1 MSSSTA
7 VVTSSKQPV
16 RANQP
21 KKKLPWFWAPECRYD
36 VIKMVAKEYGY
47 KLQDD
52 EKNESKS
59 NMFWVDI
66 ATIQDRFMRISPW
79 QTVNH
84 FPGMPNIARKQ
95 RMGQNL
101 NKMHRVYPREYSFY
115 PRTWIL
121 PAEMS
126 EFRANFDS
134 QGYALNNKIFII
146 KPDAGCQGV
155 GIFLTKTWDQVPQ
168 QQAVVAQ
175 LYIKKPLLID
185 GFKFDLRI
193 YTLVTSIK
201 PLRMY
206 LFQDGLVRL
215 CTEEYVKPNK
225 SNMNNTTMH
234 LTNYSL
240 NKNAEGFVQPTG
252 SETGEGS
259 KRSLKWFMD
268 MIREEKGDAKA
279 DWLWRR
285 MGRLCVRTVLSIL
298 PILNR
303 EYDQHFK
310 SFNNVPYNINVTQ
323 QSNSSFINVNGGK
336 GGKDNE
342 RSEKDEA
349 PETSSTKSR
358 PISAPSAS
366 TDNSDE
372 NTEDEEEDEEES
384 EEEAARAQ
392 KKEKKSKT
400 KKREPATR
408 GSRCFE
414 ILGIDIMLDS
424 FLKPWLIEVNHLPSF
439 GTDSPLDQ
447 DIKERLM
454 RQVFKVLPVRA
465 DDEQA
470 YSLFHKSE
478 AARRLTGKNAE
489 KTKPMNASEAQAAKR
504 KLDEE
509 RKWAN
514 KVKGDATITIPDD
527 GRGEELPKLSVQ
539 EEEQKR
545 KAEQLAAELEAERLA
560 REALAKE
567 EADKAAALAAATQ
580 EALALQ
586 EEEEEVT
593 PERLKEITETLVEI
607 YKIHSPDKVTKIHR
621 LLQKYL
627 GREEEFLRFVYH
639 KYNITP
645 PTKVVVPAVVETPPS
660 PPRELAAGLPS
671 SATSS
676 VSGSASTEPTKPV
689 ANKPADKSKNPP
701 NRRYSSR
708 SLSPPAVATRRAP
721 ANWKL
726 VGVEEDKEFR
736 QEILDLIIP
745 KDDDV
750 WMELEMKHLT
760 EFTRIFPEIP
770 EEKEEAEAVAAAV
783 AEGENEEDEDVEAER
798 DDEDE
803 EDETKKK
810 TATPEDLVVQ
820 SFAIDKRATMRLHH
834 PLAARI
840 RPPSEPDIRESTSL
854 PPVDNRPA
862 FGSIASNAGKGVVG
876 WRPPPKKEIKSE
888 VRVPTQNQLDAAKRL
903 SLGLSVAKQ
912 NSSNSSRNRAIG
924 SLSPAV
930 ILDPDTGATTSFADM
945 TPAEQQ
951 RYIQQMQHHVSAGG
965 SMPIELQQG
974 QQYIGGGLNGGNSI
988 SDDQSLSGMQ
998 WGEFDNASQ
1007 ASHGGGGNW
1016 HSTQQHQRQM
1026 QAQAQQQAHNQQH
1039 MQQLQM
1045 QQMQLH
1051 MQNGQGVEG
1060 VSGAVPLPINRQKLT
1075 EEAKLTRMRLEASK
1089 NTPAAVLR
1097 QQVYRFTE
1105 DQPGGGSQGGGKA
1118 GTLDG
1123 VPTTIEYLEGPAAQ
1137 QQSMTHGMAMLQQ
1150 QQQQHSLLQQ
1160 QLQMQQLQR
1169 QQQASAAAHVL
1180 PQQQQQH
1187 QQQYNQQQQQHSQPP
1202 KPQMQYMLHVQ
1213 EMARNQQHLHHISH
1227 AQQIQSQYPQH
1238 QPTTQQSGAT
1248 GLQLQHRPSQGEK
1261 FQLQAQA
1268 QRQFLANQ
1276 QAQAQGNHG
1285 YAHGGAANHAPQ
1297 YFGIGGGAVAHPG
1310 GASATEHAHG
1320 SHSSGPHAHH
1330 IGLAGGSVGGGGS
1343 VSNMSMSMK
1352 AQRLGPTG
1360 KAYAQYH
1367 PPHGR
1372 AAANPQGGSG
1382 GETGPGGDAPQDAL
1396 LRELFPGWFP

>member
-1 MSSSTA
+1 MSTSAA
-7 VVTSSKQPV
+7 VVTSSKASVKGAP
-16 RANQP
+16 P

-36 VIKMVAKEYGY
+36 VIKNVAKECGY

-52 EKNESKS
+52 EKNEAKS
-59 NMFWVDI
+59 NIFWIDV
-66 ATIQDRFMRISPW
+66 ATIQERFTRVLPW
-79 QTVNH
+79 QMVNH

-101 NKMHRVYPREYSFY
+101 NKMQRIYPREYSFY

-121 PAEMS
+121 PAEMT
-126 EFRANFDS
+126 EFRTNFDAY
-134 QGYALNNKIFII
+134 GNALNNKIFII
-146 KPDAGCQGV
+146 KPDAGCQGQ
-155 GIFLTKTWDQVPQ
+155 GIFLTKTWDMVPQ

-175 LYIKKPLLID
+175 VYIKKPLLID

-193 YTLVTSIK
+193 YTLVTCIR

-206 LFQDGLVRL
+206 LFHDGLVRL

-225 SNMNNTTMH
+225 SNMHLTTMH

-240 NKNAEGFVQPTG
+240 NKNSDAFVQPTG

-285 MGRLCVRTVLSIL
+285 MGRLCVRTVVSIL

-310 SFNNVPYNINVTQ
+310 SFSSVPYNLNVTQ
-323 QSNSSFINVNGGK
+323 QINSSFIKVNGGK
-336 GGKDNE
+336 DE

-349 PETSSTKSR
+349 PETKGDSSKSR
-358 PISAPSAS
+358 PKSAS
-366 TDNSDE
+366 PASADNSD
-372 NTEDEEEDEEES
+372 DS
-384 EEEAARAQ
+384 EEEGEEEEGESEGEGTRSQ
-392 KKEKKSKT
+392 KKEKKPKA

-454 RQVFKVLPVRA
+454 RQVFKVLPARA

-470 YSLFHKSE
+470 YTLFHKSE
-478 AARRLTGKNAE
+478 AARRLTGKNTDG
-489 KTKPMNASEAQAAKR
+489 KKSGPMNAMEALAAKK
-504 KLDEE
+504 KLDED
-509 RKWAN
+509 RRSN
-514 KVKGDATITIPDD
+514 KVRGDNASMTIPDD
-527 GRGEELPKLSVQ
+527 NRGEELPKLSQQ
-539 EEEQKR
+539 EEEHKR
-545 KAEQLAAELEAERLA
+545 KIEQLAAELEAERIA
-560 REALAKE
+560 REAVAKE
-567 EADKAAALAAATQ
+567 EEEKAAVLAAQDQAV
-580 EALALQ
+580 Q

-593 PERLKEITETLVEI
+593 PERLKEIMETLLEI
-607 YKIHSPDKVTKIHR
+607 YKIHSPDKLNKISR

-645 PTKVVVPAVVETPPS
+645 PAKVVVPPVVESPPS
-660 PPRELAAGLPS
+660 PPHELATSG
-671 SATSS
+671 TSS
-676 VSGSASTEPTKPV
+676 VSGSTEPSKPNN
-689 ANKPADKSKNPP
+689 AKPPPNSKNPS

-708 SLSPPAVATRRAP
+708 SLSPPAVSTRRAP

-736 QEILDLIIP
+736 QEILDSIIP

-770 EEKEEAEAVAAAV
+770 EEKEDDAATV
-783 AEGENEEDEDVEAER
+783 AEGEGDGEEEEVEAEQ

-810 TATPEDLVVQ
+810 IATPEDLVVQ

-840 RPPSEPDIRESTSL
+840 RPPSEPDVREATSL
-854 PPVDNRPA
+854 PPLDNRPA

-876 WRPPPKKEIKSE
+876 WRPPPKKEMKSE

-912 NSSNSSRNRAIG
+912 NPSNSSRNRAIG

-930 ILDPDTGATTSFADM
+930 VLDPDTGITTSLADL

-951 RYIQQMQHHVSAGG
+951 RYMQQMQYQFGSGG
-965 SMPIELQQG
+965 AMPMDLQQG
-974 QQYIGGGLNGGNSI
+974 SYTQSGLNGGNSI

-998 WGEFDNASQ
+998 WQEFDNGNGHRNW
-1007 ASHGGGGNW
+1007 SH
-1016 HSTQQHQRQM
+1016 QQQRHQQMQM
-1026 QAQAQQQAHNQQH
+1026 QAQ
-1039 MQQLQM
+1039 QLQAQGQSQM
-1045 QQMQLH
+1045 QMQMQMNAMQLQQMQLK
-1051 MQNGQGVEG
+1051 MPGSQQGN
-1060 VSGAVPLPINRQKLT
+1060 VPMNRQRLI
-1075 EEAKLTRMRLEASK
+1075 EEGKLTRMRLEAQK

-1105 DQPGGGSQGGGKA
+1105 DPPGVSQGGGKP
-1118 GTLDG
+1118 GPLDMI
-1123 VPTTIEYLEGPAAQ
+1123 PTTIEFNEGPPQ
-1137 QQSMTHGMAMLQQ
+1137 QPMTHGMAMLQQ
-1150 QQQQHSLLQQ
+1150 QQQEHQQLQR
-1160 QLQMQQLQR
+1160 QLQMQQY
-1169 QQQASAAAHVL
+1169 QQQ
-1180 PQQQQQH
+1180 QQQHMQQQH
-1187 QQQYNQQQQQHSQPP
+1187 QQQYQQQQQQHQPSNA
-1202 KPQMQYMLHVQ
+1202 QVLHMAHVQ
-1213 EMARNQQHLHHISH
+1213 DMQMARNQQNVQHISH
-1227 AQQIQSQYPQH
+1227 AQQIQSQYPPPVTQG
-1238 QPTTQQSGAT
+1238 QTTGAVT
-1248 GLQLQHRPSQGEK
+1248 GMQNAQLRSSQGQQ
-1261 FQLQAQA
+1261 FHLQAQAQA
-1268 QRQFLANQ
+1268 QRQFLANHQ
-1276 QAQAQGNHG
+1276 TQAQNQSHSSHG
-1285 YAHGGAANHAPQ
+1285 YQPQ
-1297 YFGIGGGAVAHPG
+1297 YIGIGGGAVAHPG
-1310 GASATEHAHG
+1310 SIVNQQQEGYGAQAG
-1320 SHSSGPHAHH
+1320 GPHSYHL
-1330 IGLAGGSVGGGGS
+1330 GVPGGSVGGNGLANAHAS
-1343 VSNMSMSMK
+1343 AK
-1352 AQRLGPTG
+1352 QQKLGPSG
-1360 KAYAQYH
+1360 KAYSQYH
-1367 PPHGR
+1367 HPNHRAGAPPQAHG
-1372 AAANPQGGSG
+1372 NSDGG
-1382 GETGPGGDAPQDAL
+1382 APQDAL